1 LPKKINSVLK
11 VLRKEFPP
19 EVLEKALKKISSMY
33 NQKQTFINES
43 LKYLYGPEGDSLV
56 DWNVKN

>member
-1 LPKKINSVLK
+1 
-11 VLRKEFPP
+11 LRKEFPP